1 MVKGRGRNAIEVE
14 RIVVDFER
22 SGMRR
27 LEYCEREGIA
37 LPTLDWYRRR
47 VRASRSSVNLVP
59 VKVEKTSSPLSGATP
74 DGFALVL
81 SNGRR
86 IETGWNFDE
95 NQLAQLIRI
104 AGAA

>member
-1 MVKGRGRNAIEVE
+1 MIKGSGRNAIEVE

-22 SGMRR
+22 SGMSRR
-27 LEYCEREGIA
+27 AYCEREGIA

-47 VRASRSSVNLVP
+47 ARASRSSVNLVP
-59 VKVEKTSSPLSGATP
+59 VKVEKTPSPLTGGAP

-81 SNGRR
+81 NNGRR

-95 NQLAQLIRI
+95 NQLARLIRV
-104 AGAA
+104 ANAA